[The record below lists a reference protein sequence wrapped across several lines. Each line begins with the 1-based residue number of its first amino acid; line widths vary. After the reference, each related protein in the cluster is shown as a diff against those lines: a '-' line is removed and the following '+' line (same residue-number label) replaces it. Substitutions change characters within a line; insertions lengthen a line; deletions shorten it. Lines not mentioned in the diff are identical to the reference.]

1 MGNPWFLLAVAGVLE
16 AGWAVGLK
24 YSDGFTKPWPS
35 AATVIGALASF
46 YLLSLA
52 MKDIPVGTAYA
63 VWVGIGSVGTAILA
77 VFLFGEAVTV
87 MRVAGLVLILA
98 GVAALKFA

>member
-1 MGNPWFLLAVAGVLE
+1 MGNPWVLLAVAGVLE
-16 AGWAVGLK
+16 AGWAIGLK
-24 YSDGFTKPWPS
+24 YSEGFTRLRPS
-35 AATVIGALASF
+35 VLTLIGAWASF

-77 VFLFGEAVTV
+77 VFLFHEPVT
-87 MRVAGLVLILA
+87 MLRLAGFGLILA
-98 GVAALKFA
+98 GVAALKLA